1 MYHVGFPLWKMWC
14 GLSVRG
20 SLIVSN
26 LAIIEAGSRQ
36 FTVGV
41 GDVVTLPRLEGAAG
55 DSVSFDRVLLVRAG
69 TETATGRPYLDGA
82 RVNGEIVEQGRDDKV
97 VVFKFRR
104 RTGYRRKN
112 GHRQPHSVV
121 RITAINA

>member
-1 MYHVGFPLWKMWC
+1 MT
-14 GLSVRG
+14 
-20 SLIVSN
+20 N

-36 FTVGV
+36 ISVGV
-41 GDVVTLPRLEGAAG
+41 GDVVTVPSLPGSPG
-55 DSVSFDRVLLVRAG
+55 DAVTFDRVLLVRNGA
-69 TETATGRPYLDGA
+69 ETTAGRPYVDGA
-82 RVNGEIVEQGRDDKV
+82 RVDGEIVEQGRDEKV

-112 GHRQPHSVV
+112 GHRQPRSVV